1 MGKISTSTWY
11 DAPSI
16 VTTMHRCEQT
26 IFTINLKNLR
36 SSAWRCSCSTL
47 GSDTTF
53 ELGQRKTLRGSPRG
67 MAYDNRRYVSTLGH

>member
-16 VTTMHRCEQT
+16 VTTMHRCKQT

-36 SSAWRCSCSTL
+36 SSAREDVAALHWGVTL
-47 GSDTTF
+47 P
-53 ELGQRKTLRGSPRG
+53 L
-67 MAYDNRRYVSTLGH
+67 N